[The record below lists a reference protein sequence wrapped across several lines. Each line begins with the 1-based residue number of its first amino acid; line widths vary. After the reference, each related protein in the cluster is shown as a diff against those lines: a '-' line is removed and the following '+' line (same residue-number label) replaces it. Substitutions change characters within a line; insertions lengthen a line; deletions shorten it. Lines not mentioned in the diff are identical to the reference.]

1 MALFNFRKNADLHNG
16 AQASA
21 EPVES
26 VEVLRKKTLHR
37 LIGSAI
43 LVVVGVVGFSL
54 VFDRQPR
61 PIPVDIAIS
70 IPSRDG
76 ATPLVIGAP
85 LVTASTPI
93 AATSTTA
100 APVPEAA
107 APAATAS
114 ASTVAAPA
122 SAAVPVSAK
131 ASLGAKEEIVA
142 PVVKPAAPAS
152 AKEVAK
158 EVVKP
163 PVKEAPKDA
172 GADKSKAE
180 AERAKALLEGK
191 VAPSPTP
198 EKAASAEAGRFI
210 VQVGAFAD
218 PAKARQ
224 TRLKVEKAGMK
235 TYTHVAETAEGKR
248 IRVRVGPFASRDE
261 AEKAAKKL
269 KSLDLPA
276 AILTL

>member
-1 MALFNFRKNADLHNG
+1 MALFNFRKNADLNNT
-16 AQASA
+16 AAASA

-43 LVVVGVVGFSL
+43 LVLVAIVVFSL
-54 VFDRQPR
+54 AFDRQPR

-70 IPSRDG
+70 IPSRD
-76 ATPLVIGAP
+76 AQTPLVIGAP
-85 LVTASTPI
+85 LVTASAP
-93 AATSTTA
+93 AAAMPTAA

-107 APAATAS
+107 APASAPIAPVPAS
-114 ASTVAAPA
+114 ASAP
-122 SAAVPVSAK
+122 VPVK
-131 ASLGAKEEIVA
+131 ASLGAKEELVA
-142 PVVKPAAPAS
+142 PAAKPAAPAS
-152 AKEVAK
+152 AKEVT
-158 EVVKP
+158 KP
-163 PVKEAPKDA
+163 PVKEIPKEA
-172 GADKSKAE
+172 SADKSKAD

-191 VAPSPTP
+191 AAPIPAP

-218 PAKARQ
+218 PVKARQ
-224 TRLKVEKAGMK
+224 TRLRVEKAGLK

-276 AILTL
+276 AVLTL